1 MDEASS
7 LVRRLTETF
16 FTGFG
21 LSAVVNVL
29 ILPYT
34 SRTLVAVHLK
44 NNLHAI
50 QRTLNA
56 QRQFVQS
63 LPSRDN
69 FSHRTEGDNHPNSQR
84 ETVLW
89 PEADALKNAA
99 MDVAKGFGAIKS
111 ELRFAKR
118 EAGWAYLGPKELVE
132 LARFLRS
139 ILVSVLGMESLVE
152 VATRLE
158 KRGLREFFRGSGS
171 GISHPL
177 TELEKSVLEVEKQ
190 QWYWIFEQ
198 TRDPTEQLLHA
209 MDEGLDHTVCS
220 LRLGKSP
227 TALASDPEA
236 NGNNAARHLEET
248 IGYFLNQRQGPLK
261 TWLAWKGMDQ
271 PSQSESLKSSVKPAD
286 PQLHEEHQLQLY
298 ILLNVSIS

>member
-1 MDEASS
+1 MRESP
-7 LVRRLTETF
+7 VRRLTETF

-139 ILVSVLGMESLVE
+139 ILVGI
-152 VATRLE
+152 RD
-158 KRGLREFFRGSGS
+158 
-171 GISHPL
+171 GIS
-177 TELEKSVLEVEKQ
+177 
-190 QWYWIFEQ
+190 
-198 TRDPTEQLLHA
+198 
-209 MDEGLDHTVCS
+209 C
-220 LRLGKSP
+220 
-227 TALASDPEA
+227 
-236 NGNNAARHLEET
+236 
-248 IGYFLNQRQGPLK
+248 
-261 TWLAWKGMDQ
+261 
-271 PSQSESLKSSVKPAD
+271 
-286 PQLHEEHQLQLY
+286 
-298 ILLNVSIS
+298 